1 MPEKKSDSRVTYKQ
15 VIDMIREMDEQYR
28 TMLSIVKTNIEGNFN
43 LDISILDDIL
53 PITLDD
59 IKEKPLEE
67 LKSFLTTYGSEEN
80 TENLIDTYNSNI
92 SSEDVKIGEYVAN
105 DDAVRK
111 IMKEIK
117 TASLSLLKT
126 KDACDEIRKEADD
139 ILNEYYNYIS
149 SPKAKAL
156 QLKQLETM
164 KKQAELE
171 EDPIKKKEIITKIE
185 IVESAK
191 SLSFISER
199 FEKLGKAEI
208 RAVKEAFFDDK
219 KGSYIIRK
227 YENKIHNFGFDSKQ
241 YKHFFNLEENFLP
254 DSYYPFN
261 NLFLFVYMRFAAY
274 ADFNKKSDRMF
285 VQSITE
291 AIANLIYHK
300 NVNNEEEAY
309 LISIIKKVDDLFIEY
324 KDYFNENNTTNPNH
338 PLRIEAE
345 KRHEVRRRET
355 LLKGMK
361 DFKIEGYDPNW
372 SNDKLQEYFNEK
384 IEEMTKE
391 QIKPHNVEVTQND
404 GVVNVAP
411 KMETTT
417 EE

>member
-1 MPEKKSDSRVTYKQ
+1 MEEKETKVTYKQ
-15 VIDMIREMDEQYR
+15 IIELMRELDSQYKSMR
-28 TMLSIVKTNIEGNFN
+28 EIVTANITGNFN
-43 LDISILDDIL
+43 LDISVLDNIL
-53 PITLDD
+53 PIKLEDCDTL
-59 IKEKPLEE
+59 PVEE
-67 LKSFLTTYGSEEN
+67 LKEFLSTYGSEEN
-80 TENLIDTYNSNI
+80 TKNLIETYIESAEEPNKVT
-92 SSEDVKIGEYVAN
+92 EEE
-105 DDAVRK
+105 AVRI
-111 IMKEIK
+111 IMKEVK
-117 TASLSLLKT
+117 QSSLTLLET
-126 KDACDEIRKEADD
+126 KANCDEIRNDAEE

-164 KKQAELE
+164 KKEAELE
-171 EDPIKKKEIITKIE
+171 TDPIKKKETIEKIE
-185 IVESAK
+185 IMESAK

-199 FEKLGKAEI
+199 FMKLGKAEI

-219 KGSYIIRK
+219 KGSYIINK
-227 YENKIHNFGFDSKQ
+227 YENKIHNFGFDPKQ

-338 PLRIEAE
+338 P
-345 KRHEVRRRET
+345 
-355 LLKGMK
+355 
-361 DFKIEGYDPNW
+361 
-372 SNDKLQEYFNEK
+372 
-384 IEEMTKE
+384 
-391 QIKPHNVEVTQND
+391 
-404 GVVNVAP
+404 
-411 KMETTT
+411 
-417 EE
+417 

>member
-1 MPEKKSDSRVTYKQ
+1 
-15 VIDMIREMDEQYR
+15 
-28 TMLSIVKTNIEGNFN
+28 
-43 LDISILDDIL
+43 
-53 PITLDD
+53 
-59 IKEKPLEE
+59 
-67 LKSFLTTYGSEEN
+67 
-80 TENLIDTYNSNI
+80 
-92 SSEDVKIGEYVAN
+92 
-105 DDAVRK
+105 
-111 IMKEIK
+111 MKEVK
-117 TASLSLLKT
+117 QSSLTLLET
-126 KDACDEIRKEADD
+126 KANCDEIRNDAEE

-164 KKQAELE
+164 KKEAELE
-171 EDPIKKKEIITKIE
+171 TDPIKKKETIEKIE
-185 IVESAK
+185 IMESAK

-199 FEKLGKAEI
+199 FMKLGKAEI

-219 KGSYIIRK
+219 KGSYIINK
-227 YENKIHNFGFDSKQ
+227 YENKIHNFGFDPKQ

-355 LLKGMK
+355 LLKTMK

-391 QIKPHNVEVTQND
+391 QIKANGDNTEVKEED
-404 GVVNVAP
+404 GVVTVTP
-411 KMETTT
+411 KLESTT

>member
-1 MPEKKSDSRVTYKQ
+1 MDEKETKVTYKQ
-15 VIDMIREMDEQYR
+15 IIELMREIDSQYK
-28 TMLSIVKTNIEGNFN
+28 TMQEIVTANITGNFN
-43 LDISILDDIL
+43 LDISVLDNIL
-53 PITLDD
+53 PIKLEDCDTL
-59 IKEKPLEE
+59 PVEE
-67 LKSFLTTYGSEEN
+67 LKEFLSTYGSEEN
-80 TENLIDTYNSNI
+80 TESLIKTFI
-92 SSEDVKIGEYVAN
+92 EASEKEITEEN
-105 DDAVRK
+105 AVRA
-111 IMKEIK
+111 IMKEVK
-117 TASLSLLKT
+117 QASLTLLET
-126 KDACDEIRKEADD
+126 KANCDEVRDNAEE
-139 ILNEYYNYIS
+139 ILNDYYNYIS

-156 QLKQLETM
+156 QLKQLEIM
-164 KKQAELE
+164 KKEAELA

-185 IVESAK
+185 IIESAK

-199 FEKLGKAEI
+199 FEKLGKAEV

-227 YENKIHNFGFDSKQ
+227 YENKIHNFGFDPKQ

-309 LISIIKKVDDLFIEY
+309 LLSIIKKVDDLFIEY

>member
-1 MPEKKSDSRVTYKQ
+1 MDEKETKVTYKQ
-15 VIDMIREMDEQYR
+15 IIELMRELDSQYK
-28 TMLSIVKTNIEGNFN
+28 TMQEIVTANITGNFN
-43 LDISILDDIL
+43 LDISVLDNIL
-53 PITLDD
+53 PIKLEDCDTL
-59 IKEKPLEE
+59 PVEE
-67 LKSFLTTYGSEEN
+67 LKEFLSTYGSEEN
-80 TENLIDTYNSNI
+80 TESLIKTFI
-92 SSEDVKIGEYVAN
+92 EASEKEITEEN
-105 DDAVRK
+105 AVRA
-111 IMKEIK
+111 IMKEVK
-117 TASLSLLKT
+117 QSSLTLLET
-126 KDACDEIRKEADD
+126 KANCDEVRDNAEE
-139 ILNEYYNYIS
+139 ILNDYYNYIS

-156 QLKQLETM
+156 QLKQLEIM
-164 KKQAELE
+164 KKEAELA

-185 IVESAK
+185 IIESAK

-199 FEKLGKAEI
+199 FEKLGKAEV

-227 YENKIHNFGFDSKQ
+227 YENKIHNFGFDPKQ

-309 LISIIKKVDDLFIEY
+309 LLSIIKKVDDLFIEY

>member
-1 MPEKKSDSRVTYKQ
+1 MDEKETKVTYKQ
-15 VIDMIREMDEQYR
+15 IIDLMRELDSQYKSMR
-28 TMLSIVKTNIEGNFN
+28 EIVTANITGNFN
-43 LDISILDDIL
+43 LDISVLDNIL
-53 PITLDD
+53 PIKLEDCDTL
-59 IKEKPLEE
+59 PVEE
-67 LKSFLTTYGSEEN
+67 LKEFLSTYGSEEN
-80 TENLIDTYNSNI
+80 TENLIETYIESAQEPNNVT
-92 SSEDVKIGEYVAN
+92 EEE
-105 DDAVRK
+105 AVRF
-111 IMKEIK
+111 IMKEVK
-117 TASLSLLKT
+117 QSSLTLLET
-126 KDACDEIRKEADD
+126 KANCDEIRNDAEE

-164 KKQAELE
+164 KKEAELE
-171 EDPIKKKEIITKIE
+171 TDPIKKKETIEKIE
-185 IVESAK
+185 IMESAK

-199 FEKLGKAEI
+199 FMKLGKAEI

-219 KGSYIIRK
+219 KGSYIINK
-227 YENKIHNFGFDSKQ
+227 YENKIHNFGFDPKQ

-355 LLKGMK
+355 LLKTMK

-391 QIKPHNVEVTQND
+391 QIKANGDNTEVKEED
-404 GVVNVAP
+404 GVVTVTP
-411 KMETTT
+411 KLESTT

>member
-1 MPEKKSDSRVTYKQ
+1 MDEKETKVTYKQ
-15 VIDMIREMDEQYR
+15 IIELMRELDSQYK
-28 TMLSIVKTNIEGNFN
+28 TMQEIVTANITGNFN
-43 LDISILDDIL
+43 LDISVLDNIL
-53 PITLDD
+53 PIKLEDCDTL
-59 IKEKPLEE
+59 PVEE
-67 LKSFLTTYGSEEN
+67 LKEFLSTYGSEEN
-80 TENLIDTYNSNI
+80 TESLIKTFI
-92 SSEDVKIGEYVAN
+92 EASEKEITEEN
-105 DDAVRK
+105 AVRA
-111 IMKEIK
+111 IMKEVK
-117 TASLSLLKT
+117 QASLTLLET
-126 KDACDEIRKEADD
+126 KANCDEVRDNAEE
-139 ILNEYYNYIS
+139 ILNDYYNYIS

-156 QLKQLETM
+156 QLKQLEIM
-164 KKQAELE
+164 KKEAELA

-185 IVESAK
+185 IIESAK

-199 FEKLGKAEI
+199 FEKLGKAEV

-227 YENKIHNFGFDSKQ
+227 YENKIHNFGFDPKQ

-309 LISIIKKVDDLFIEY
+309 LLSIIKKVDDLFIEY